1 MRNRSC
7 KGLQSERLSVLVEY
21 CRIQWEWITGFAEL
35 TAVVDVYYN
44 FPAGCSGC
52 CGCCSFFFCGEFGN
66 VGEFWPQGPPRFEGR
81 VKWFSQMPSCEAP
94 WSTMEH
100 HEAPRLAKYI
110 KEISRRYQ
118 GDIKNMQEILR
129 YHSLSSVSSVWRP
142 SIYTHCRAF
151 AELLSDSIGQTLG
164 RLGRAWTIC
173 EDVKLN
179 EAEAKRKALERFCWS
194 LTFLASVDA
203 SVLTSIDEVLSK
215 QYYIYKSI

>member
-1 MRNRSC
+1 
-7 KGLQSERLSVLVEY
+7 
-21 CRIQWEWITGFAEL
+21 
-35 TAVVDVYYN
+35 
-44 FPAGCSGC
+44 
-52 CGCCSFFFCGEFGN
+52 
-66 VGEFWPQGPPRFEGR
+66 
-81 VKWFSQMPSCEAP
+81 
-94 WSTMEH
+94 
-100 HEAPRLAKYI
+100 
-110 KEISRRYQ
+110 
-118 GDIKNMQEILR
+118 MQEILR